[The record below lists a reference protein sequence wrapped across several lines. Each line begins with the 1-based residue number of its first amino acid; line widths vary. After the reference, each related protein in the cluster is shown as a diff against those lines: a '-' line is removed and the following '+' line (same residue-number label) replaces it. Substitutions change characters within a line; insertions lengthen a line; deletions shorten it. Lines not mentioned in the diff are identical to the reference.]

1 MSKTGVLLTD
11 SYVTAPIAVTCL
23 PQRLTCGVES
33 LNQRV
38 IVHVES
44 IKKRDDTRAQCT
56 HLRCKHSC
64 ACADTP
70 YNNRLGDHAV
80 FDGVTNFVFL
90 CTTNLL
96 SVQ

>member
-38 IVHVES
+38 IVHVD
-44 IKKRDDTRAQCT
+44 IG
-56 HLRCKHSC
+56 KH
-64 ACADTP
+64 
-70 YNNRLGDHAV
+70 
-80 FDGVTNFVFL
+80 
-90 CTTNLL
+90 
-96 SVQ
+96 